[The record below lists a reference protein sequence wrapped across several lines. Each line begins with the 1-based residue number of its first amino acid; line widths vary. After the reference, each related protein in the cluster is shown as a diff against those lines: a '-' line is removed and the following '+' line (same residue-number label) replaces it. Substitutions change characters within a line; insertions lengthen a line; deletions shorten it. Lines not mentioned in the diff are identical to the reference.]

1 MANDPRTKH
10 PVTIGARNYVAEL
23 SATQWQ
29 PIAAIRQAQ
38 DNSGEPGEQSLN
50 QYGIWKR
57 TRRDFLLG
65 AGQEH
70 ADEPEESDDL
80 RFFSSLGIDPWD
92 DRKLKLLNETEQ
104 KKSTAQTSAKLI
116 AVDDR
121 IFWLDGGTLRYDTT
135 PTPSSG
141 WASSVAGISGITDIT
156 QFGDRLFACDGADI
170 HLVAD
175 ASSAVYSTYNA
186 DMVLYANGRLVAS
199 SGAELVEIN
208 SGGTSAAIWTHP
220 NDAWVWGGGIATP
233 NGIYVYGDAGGTSEI
248 YFIGIIDADTSLAA
262 PFTAA
267 PLTPNETVNDLYFY
281 GGVVVIGTSRGF
293 RLATATGIGHLTYG
307 PLVEISG
314 GVNSVVGD
322 GEDLWFTWTNYN
334 GTNTGLGRTRLDR
347 FTSTLVPRYA
357 TDLMAVT
364 QGAALAVC
372 SYGDRRYFVI
382 SGDGIYG
389 ETATQTKVATGTY
402 NSGWITFGTPEKKGF
417 LSLDLRHE
425 PLPAGATFVGKILED
440 DGTSNTVVT
449 SSTTS
454 ALGKI
459 GDASGIETEAV
470 QVEITL
476 TRATDTT
483 ADVEFRRWTMRAIPM
498 PYRSSQIVLALHL
511 KSSVTNG
518 RNRRGLNPKDEWDYL
533 RTLEASRS
541 LITVAIG
548 DFSVTAYVDGV
559 GFEANGLEKWDDRT
573 KFPEGVFLV
582 RLVTVEATV

>member
-57 TRRDFLLG
+57 TRRDFILG

-70 ADEPEESDDL
+70 ADEVEESHDL
-80 RFFSSLGIDPWD
+80 RYFTSLGIDPWD
-92 DRKLKLLNETEQ
+92 DRKLKLLNATEQ
-104 KKSTAQTSAKLI
+104 KKTTAQVTAKLI
-116 AVDDR
+116 SVDDR
-121 IFWLDGGTLRYDTT
+121 IFWLDGGTLRYETT
-135 PTPSSG
+135 PTSGTG
-141 WASSVAGISGITDIT
+141 WASSVTGTGYTDIT
-156 QFGDRLFACDGADI
+156 QFGDRIFACDSLNI
-170 HLVAD
+170 YLVTD
-175 ASSAVYSTYNA
+175 TTRASYSTYNA
-186 DMVLYANGRLVAS
+186 DMVLYGNGRLIAS
-199 SGAELVEIN
+199 DAAQLVEID
-208 SGGTSAAIWTHP
+208 SLGASAEIWTHP
-220 NDAWVWGGGIATP
+220 NDTFVWGGGIATP
-233 NGIYVYGDAGGTSEI
+233 NGIYVYGDSGGTSEI

-281 GGVVVIGTSRGF
+281 GGVVVIGTSAGF

-322 GEDLWFTWTNYN
+322 GEDLWFTWSSYD
-334 GTNTGLGRTRLDR
+334 GSNTGLGRTRLDR

-357 TDLMAVT
+357 TDLMAGT
-364 QGAALAVC
+364 TGASLAVT
-372 SYGDRRYFVI
+372 SYGGNVYFVI

-389 ETATQTKVATGTY
+389 ADSSGTKVSSGTY

-425 PLPAGATFVGKILED
+425 ALPAGATFVGKILED
-440 DGTSNTVVT
+440 DGTSNTIVT
-449 SSTTS
+449 SSTTN

-518 RNRRGLNPKDEWDYL
+518 RNRRSLNPKAEWDYL

-541 LITVAIG
+541 LITVSIG

-559 GFEANGLEKWDDRT
+559 GFEANGLEKWDERN

-582 RLVTVEATV
+582 RLVTIETTV